1 VSEPAVQRLGHGI
14 STIPAPLPFPS
25 PRWVNVYLIEGAD
38 GITMIDC
45 GVDWEPGFQAIVTGM
60 ADLGLDP
67 AAIHTL
73 VVSHLH
79 PDHVGMAP
87 RLQREWNVRLL
98 MHRKAAGLY
107 RRYNDTPGLAERTRV
122 LAERHGVPVELK
134 AAFADIGD
142 RPAFMPLLRPP
153 DLVVDDGDTIPLGHG
168 RVLDVLHT
176 PGHEQAHIC
185 LRDSATGVLFSG
197 DHVLPRI
204 TPVVM
209 YDEDVDDA
217 LGEYLRSLRR
227 LVLLH
232 IGLTYPAHGVIV
244 EHGSRRAE
252 QIVVHHERR
261 LSGMV
266 DVLDPRPGSAW
277 AVMTAVY
284 RPLSSPLEQRLALRE
299 TVSHLEHL
307 RLAGDLELVPD
318 VDVALYARP
327 TRTAR

>member
-1 VSEPAVQRLGHGI
+1 MSEPALQRLGHGI

-25 PRWVNVYLIEGAD
+25 PRWVNVYLVEDAD
-38 GITMIDC
+38 GLTMIDC
-45 GVDWEPGFQAIVTGM
+45 GVDWEPGHQAITAGL

-87 RLQREWNVRLL
+87 RLQREWGVRLL
-98 MHRKAAGLY
+98 MHRQAAGLY
-107 RRYNDTPGLAERTRV
+107 RRYNDTAGLAERTR
-122 LAERHGVPVELK
+122 LLGERHGVPTELR
-134 AAFADIGD
+134 AAFADLGP
-142 RPAFMPLLRPP
+142 RPPFMPLLRPP
-153 DLVVDDGDTIPLGHG
+153 DVVVDDGDVIPLGNG
-168 RVLDVLHT
+168 RGLEVLHT

-209 YDEDVDDA
+209 YDEDLEDTLSD
-217 LGEYLRSLRR
+217 YLRSLRR
-227 LVLLH
+227 LV
-232 IGLTYPAHGVIV
+232 GLDVGVTYPAHGVIV

-261 LSGMV
+261 LSGMI

-277 AVMTAVY
+277 TVMTAVY
-284 RPLSSPLEQRLALRE
+284 RPLSTPLEQRLALRE
-299 TVSHLEHL
+299 TVAHLEHL
-307 RLAGDLELVPD
+307 RLAGSLHLVPD
-318 VDVALYARP
+318 LAVALYARRP
-327 TRTAR
+327 GGR

>member
-25 PRWVNVYLIEGAD
+25 PRWVNVYLVEDAD
-38 GITMIDC
+38 GLTMIDC
-45 GVDWEPGFQAIVTGM
+45 GVDWEPGHQAITAGL
-60 ADLGLDP
+60 AGLGLDQ

-87 RLQREWNVRLL
+87 RLQHEWGVRLL
-98 MHRKAAGLY
+98 MHRRAADLY
-107 RRYNDTPGLAERTRV
+107 RRYNDTAGLAERTRL
-122 LAERHGVPVELK
+122 LAERHGVPTELK
-134 AAFADIGD
+134 AAFADLGA
-142 RPAFMPLLRPP
+142 RPGFMPLLRPP
-153 DLVVDDGDTIPLGHG
+153 DVVVDDGDLIPLGNG
-168 RVLDVLHT
+168 RVLEVLHT

-209 YDEDVDDA
+209 YDEDVEDS

-227 LVLLH
+227 LVDLDV
-232 IGLTYPAHGVIV
+232 GLTYPAHGVIV

-266 DVLDPRPGSAW
+266 DVLDPGPGPAW
-277 AVMTAVY
+277 MVMTAVY
-284 RPLSSPLEQRLALRE
+284 RPLTTPLEQRLALRE

-307 RLAGDLELVPD
+307 RLAGSLDLIPD
-318 VDVALYARP
+318 PAVALYAR
-327 TRTAR
+327 RARSR